1 MGLTRDSTPR
11 PSRRLGWLLLG
22 LLASQALAAS
32 PDERFRSA
40 GALARA
46 GDYPGAIAV
55 YRELAASGVESGSLY
70 WNWAQAAQARG
81 ATGEAMWALL
91 RARDVDPGDRALA
104 REIDHLRT
112 AANLDAAEIA
122 PEPLHAAA
130 RFAQRFRLDL
140 LAALL
145 LAASLLAHGAARALP
160 LARWPV
166 PATWGTFAAGLLLA
180 LVPLLGSRARPTAV
194 VVTRGAPL
202 LDAASP
208 TATTLG
214 TLREGEVVPVLERGG
229 DYVRLED
236 SAGARGW
243 AHVEDV
249 RPLERPS
256 AAATPR

>member
-1 MGLTRDSTPR
+1 VLVCAGSSAGVR
-11 PSRRLGWLLLG
+11 
-22 LLASQALAAS
+22 AAS
-32 PDERFRSA
+32 PEERFRAA
-40 GALARA
+40 GALAHA
-46 GDYPGAIAV
+46 GDHPGAIGV
-55 YRELAASGVESGSLY
+55 YRELAAAGVESASLY

-81 ATGEAMWALL
+81 ATGEALWALL

-104 REIDHLRT
+104 REIEQLRA

-145 LAASLLAHGAARALP
+145 LGASLLAHGAARVLP

-166 PATWGTFAAGLLLA
+166 PAAWGAFAAGLLLS

-194 VVTRGAPL
+194 VVTRDAPL
-202 LDAASP
+202 IDAASP
-208 TATTLG
+208 TAAVLG
-214 TLREGEVVPVLERGG
+214 SLREGEVVLVIERGG

-243 AHVEDV
+243 AHVLDV
-249 RPLERPS
+249 RPLERPTP
-256 AAATPR
+256 AAAAR